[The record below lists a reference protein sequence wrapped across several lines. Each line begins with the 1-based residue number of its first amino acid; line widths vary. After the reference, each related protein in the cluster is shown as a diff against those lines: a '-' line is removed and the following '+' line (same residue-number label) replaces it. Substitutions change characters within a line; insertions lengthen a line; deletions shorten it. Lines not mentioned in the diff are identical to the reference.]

1 MEFEITCFYHVYF
14 RVIQQCPVLITII
27 FKGVFIKSNVLVI
40 SFSVPLKDRGQFRS
54 VWCHVVWDVVDSIS
68 QIMVS
73 NEEKAEIFLYKKNK
87 LNNLY

>member
-1 MEFEITCFYHVYF
+1 MFQPRLFQSYTTISCFNDYY
-14 RVIQQCPVLITII
+14 

-40 SFSVPLKDRGQFRS
+40 YFSVPLKDRGQFRS

-73 NEEKAEIFLYKKNK
+73 NEEKAEIYLYKKK

>member
-1 MEFEITCFYHVYF
+1 MAFEITCFNHVYF
-14 RVIQQCPVLITII
+14 KAIQQFRVLITII

-54 VWCHVVWDVVDSIS
+54 VWCHVVWDVVGSIS

-73 NEEKAEIFLYKKNK
+73 NEEKAEIFLYKKK
-87 LNNLY
+87 RNNLY